1 MSSIEFSFAI
11 TQFNGFYDAS
21 CPFFQ
26 KLYFTKYVMTHN
38 CLSDLER
45 ETNYLQCCLQSNTF
59 SLRMSAFVNYIP
71 TDTVRVRDE
80 EVRAKQRSVTQTFLQ
95 LFFSKNDLDDEL

>member
-1 MSSIEFSFAI
+1 
-11 TQFNGFYDAS
+11 
-21 CPFFQ
+21 
-26 KLYFTKYVMTHN
+26 
-38 CLSDLER
+38 
-45 ETNYLQCCLQSNTF
+45 
-59 SLRMSAFVNYIP
+59 MSAFVNYIL

>member
-26 KLYFTKYVMTHN
+26 KLYFTKYVMTRN

-45 ETNYLQCCLQSNTF
+45 ETSYLQCCLQSDTF

-80 EVRAKQRSVTQTFLQ
+80 EVRAKQRSVTQTFPQ